1 MKQYNHVTIL
11 IIPSVKINSMN
22 KITQKLISSKLSEVM
37 DPELNISIVDLGLV
51 YEVKINK
58 NKIKVI
64 MTLTTIGCPLFSLI
78 ETQVKDKIKE
88 LGAKDEDITLEL
100 TFDPPWSM
108 DKMTK
113 RGRAML
119 GI

>member
-1 MKQYNHVTIL
+1 MKITNKTIL
-11 IIPSVKINSMN
+11 
-22 KITQKLISSKLSEVM
+22 SKLSEVM

-51 YEVKINK
+51 YEAKLVK
-58 NKIKVI
+58 NKVKVL

-88 LGAKDEDITLEL
+88 LGFKDSDITLEL

-108 DKMTK
+108 EKMSK
-113 RGRAML
+113 KAKAML